1 MGFRLLHGMLV
12 GILQAMGDAL
22 SEVEGLNA
30 QQGAVTL
37 SQLERNITDNRAC

>member
-1 MGFRLLHGMLV
+1 MLV

-30 QQGAVTL
+30 QQNEAL
-37 SQLERNITDNRAC
+37 SEAIVHFAERIQSE